1 MCRGKKRKAKEKILQ
16 FVKRCL
22 VLEATGSL
30 RSQMIAHLSVGSV
43 QGANAI
49 LQSVHGGEDGI
60 RSKAGTKQLV
70 NVTAKI
76 PLIFLRQWFSTLS
89 EHYDHMGFLKDTDTG
104 HIHRDSTQIALA

>member
-22 VLEATGSL
+22 VLEATSSL
-30 RSQMIAHLSVGSV
+30 RSQMIAHLSVGSI

-60 RSKAGTKQLV
+60 RSKAGTK
-70 NVTAKI
+70 
-76 PLIFLRQWFSTLS
+76 
-89 EHYDHMGFLKDTDTG
+89 
-104 HIHRDSTQIALA
+104 